1 MNYFHKILYRL
12 LIISSAIFSNSN
24 LFAQQIN
31 DYRDPFIG
39 DYYGYVLETEWS
51 VYDTIE
57 TRDTIEG
64 LINVSKFL
72 GYTLF
77 YGSYYIDIEHKI
89 GITYAPYSH
98 DYDDS
103 GCSWTIYYTDGFLH
117 PTISPNGI
125 LTYPELIDCENGS
138 LIGYCNGDSISIIY
152 YNYNQWGGF
161 KNIIRGKRTAAS
173 IDNPELTGLIFQ
185 VMPNPCLNELSILGI
200 NIPIELS
207 ISDLQGKIHISKTIV
222 DNKVNVSQLAP
233 GLYFL
238 TIKNRYLNCTFK
250 FIKDNAR

>member
-1 MNYFHKILYRL
+1 MKYFHKILCKL
-12 LIISSAIFSNSN
+12 LIIGWLISNN
-24 LFAQQIN
+24 HLFAQQIN

-39 DYYGYVLETEWS
+39 DYYGYVIETEWS

-72 GYTLF
+72 GYTLS
-77 YGSYYIDIEHKI
+77 YGSNYIDIEHKI
-89 GITYAPYSH
+89 GITYAPYST

-138 LIGYCNGDSISIIY
+138 LTGYCNGDSISIIY
-152 YNYNQWGGF
+152 CNYNQWGGF
-161 KNIIRGKRTAAS
+161 KNIMRGKRTAAS
-173 IDNPELTGLIFQ
+173 IDDPESTSLIFK

-200 NIPIELS
+200 HIPIELS
-207 ISDLQGKIHISKTIV
+207 ISDLKGKIHISKTVV
-222 DNKVNVSQLAP
+222 DNKINVSQLDP

-238 TIKNRYLNCTFK
+238 TIKNRDINSTLK
-250 FIKDNAR
+250 FIKYNAR